1 MSQSPPRRSDYQT
14 STIRAVAVA
23 YRSRMNAG
31 KCETI
36 ASRAAVRAYLR
47 HHPEATRDEAG
58 GSIYRIINLVVAAH
72 GAWFNSRR
80 PPYRK
85 VLPDEAYV
93 DDLPEV

>member
-1 MSQSPPRRSDYQT
+1 MSRPAPLWSDYRT
-14 STIRAVAVA
+14 DTIRAVAVA
-23 YRSRMNAG
+23 YRSRMNAE

-36 ASRAAVRAYLR
+36 AYRAAVRAYLR

-72 GAWFNSRR
+72 GPWFNSGR

-85 VLPDEAYV
+85 VLPPEAYV